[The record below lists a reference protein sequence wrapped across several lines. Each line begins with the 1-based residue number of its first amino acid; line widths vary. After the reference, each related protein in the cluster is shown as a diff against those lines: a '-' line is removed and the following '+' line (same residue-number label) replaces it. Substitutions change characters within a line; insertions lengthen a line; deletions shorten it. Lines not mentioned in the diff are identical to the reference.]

1 MSFGSLEKSEWG
13 NHWAM
18 VFQKPLKTNSFMK
31 EYVILGVIISFL
43 QFF

>member
-1 MSFGSLEKSEWG
+1 LEKSEWG

-18 VFQKPLKTNSFMK
+18 VFQKPLKTMK

-43 QFF
+43 QIF